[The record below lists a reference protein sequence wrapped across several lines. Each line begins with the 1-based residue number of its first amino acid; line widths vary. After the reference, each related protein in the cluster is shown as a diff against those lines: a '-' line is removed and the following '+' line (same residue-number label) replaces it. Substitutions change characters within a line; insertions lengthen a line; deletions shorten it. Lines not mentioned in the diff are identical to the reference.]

1 MLDITECLIKLTT
14 GHCITNA
21 VDLLIQIEIRSIKV
35 NYFYE
40 ANETVTKNGD
50 ERENNDA
57 IKNHSN
63 KKQKEYEVIINDDKT
78 KLTLEIKRI

>member
-1 MLDITECLIKLTT
+1 M
-14 GHCITNA
+14 
-21 VDLLIQIEIRSIKV
+21 
-35 NYFYE
+35 
-40 ANETVTKNGD
+40 KNGD